1 MQRSS
6 PRGARRSNF
15 LMFTRD
21 DIAENDV
28 MKLKTALRAVD
39 GAKIA
44 DTIRRA
50 LTSAGLDTSSGPMLD
65 VNDTIRRA
73 LSSAGM
79 LNHDAAALKTP
90 SATAGAKLGLVR
102 SPLAVG
108 EVASDSSCVDARTL
122 PGQFVSRSY
131 SNAAGARAYKLYI
144 PKTYAKKRM
153 PLIIMLHGCT
163 QNPDDFA
170 AGTRMNE
177 LADKHAFLVA
187 YPAQSANANGSNC
200 WNWFNVSDQAR
211 ERGEPSLIAGIT
223 REVAT
228 SYRVDERRIFVAG
241 LSAGAAMAVI
251 LGATYPD
258 LFAAVGAHS
267 GLPYGAADDVPSAF
281 AAMRGSSGPIF
292 SGRGLKS
299 RTSTPRDAPTRAPPT
314 IVFHGD
320 HDTTVNADNGSKIV
334 AQAIALGREQ
344 TGCLKKSVQAQV
356 SANGRE
362 CTITIYR
369 DSMMRPCIE
378 QWVLHG
384 AGHAWSG
391 GCSNGSYIDER
402 GPDASAEMVRFF
414 LAQG

>member
-1 MQRSS
+1 MW
-6 PRGARRSNF
+6 
-15 LMFTRD
+15 
-21 DIAENDV
+21 
-28 MKLKTALRAVD
+28 
-39 GAKIA
+39 
-44 DTIRRA
+44 
-50 LTSAGLDTSSGPMLD
+50 
-65 VNDTIRRA
+65 
-73 LSSAGM
+73 
-79 LNHDAAALKTP
+79 NHDAAALKTP
-90 SATAGAKLGLVR
+90 SATAGAKLRLVR

-211 ERGEPSLIAGIT
+211 DRGEPSLIAGIT
-223 REVAT
+223 REVAS

>member
-1 MQRSS
+1 
-6 PRGARRSNF
+6 
-15 LMFTRD
+15 MFTRD

-65 VNDTIRRA
+65 VNGTIRRA

-79 LNHDAAALKTP
+79 LSHDAAALKTP
-90 SATAGAKLGLVR
+90 SATAGAKLRLVR

-211 ERGEPSLIAGIT
+211 DRGEPSLIAGIT
-223 REVAT
+223 REVAS

-251 LGATYPD
+251 LGATYPE

>member
-1 MQRSS
+1 
-6 PRGARRSNF
+6 
-15 LMFTRD
+15 MFTRD

-90 SATAGAKLGLVR
+90 SATAGAKLRLVR

-108 EVASDSSCVDARTL
+108 EVASDSSCVDAPTL

-211 ERGEPSLIAGIT
+211 DRGEPSLIAGIT
-223 REVAT
+223 REVAS

>member
-79 LNHDAAALKTP
+79 LSHDAAALKTP
-90 SATAGAKLGLVR
+90 SATAGAKLRLVR

-211 ERGEPSLIAGIT
+211 DRGEPSLIAGIT
-223 REVAT
+223 REVAS

-251 LGATYPD
+251 LGATYPE

>member
-6 PRGARRSNF
+6 PQGARRSNF
-15 LMFTRD
+15 LTFMRD
-21 DIAENDV
+21 DIAENGV
-28 MKLKTALRAVD
+28 MKPKAALRAVD
-39 GAKIA
+39 GEKIA

-50 LTSAGLDTSSGPMLD
+50 LTFAGLDTTSRPMLD

-79 LNHDAAALKTP
+79 LNNDAALQTP
-90 SATAGAKLGLVR
+90 SATAGAKLRLVR
-102 SPLAVG
+102 SPLAMA
-108 EVASDSSCVDARTL
+108 EVASGSSCLDAPAL

-144 PKTYAKKRM
+144 PKTYAEKRM
-153 PLIIMLHGCT
+153 PLIVMLHGCT

-211 ERGEPSLIAGIT
+211 DRGEPSLIAGIT
-223 REVAT
+223 REVAS
-228 SYRVDERRIFVAG
+228 SYRVDDQRIFVAG

-251 LGATYPD
+251 LGATYPEF
-258 LFAAVGAHS
+258 FAAVGAHS
-267 GLPYGAADDVPSAF
+267 GLPYGAAEDVPSAF

-292 SGRGLKS
+292 RRRGLKS
-299 RTSTPRDAPTRAPPT
+299 RTSTPRVAPTRAPPT

-320 HDTTVNADNGSKIV
+320 RDTTVHADNGSEIV
-334 AQAIALGREQ
+334 DQAIALGGAQ
-344 TGCLKKSVQAQV
+344 TGLEKSVQLRV
-356 SANGRE
+356 PSNGRE
-362 CTITIYR
+362 CTITTYR
-369 DSMMRPCIE
+369 DLMMRPCIE
-378 QWVLHG
+378 HWVLHG
-384 AGHAWSG
+384 SGHAWSG
-391 GCSNGSYIDER
+391 GCPQGSYIDER

-414 LAQG
+414 LAQR

>member
-15 LMFTRD
+15 LTCTRD

-28 MKLKTALRAVD
+28 MKLKTALPAVD

-90 SATAGAKLGLVR
+90 SATAGAKLRLVR

-108 EVASDSSCVDARTL
+108 EVASDSFCVDARAL
-122 PGQFVSRSY
+122 PGQFVNRSY
-131 SNAAGARAYKLYI
+131 SNAAGARTYKLYI
-144 PKTYAKKRM
+144 PKTYSERRM
-153 PLIIMLHGCT
+153 PLIVMLHGCT

-177 LADKHAFLVA
+177 LADKHTFLVA

-211 ERGEPSLIAGIT
+211 DRGEPSLIAGIT
-223 REVAT
+223 REVAS
-228 SYRVDERRIFVAG
+228 SYRVDEQRIFVAG

-251 LGATYPD
+251 LGATYPE
-258 LFAAVGAHS
+258 LFAGVGAHS

-281 AAMRGSSGPIF
+281 AAMRGGSGPIF
-292 SGRGLKS
+292 RRRGLKT
-299 RTSTPRDAPTRAPPT
+299 RTSTPRVAPTRAPPT

-320 HDTTVNADNGSKIV
+320 HDTTVHADNGSKIV
-334 AQAIALGREQ
+334 DQAIALGGAQ
-344 TGCLKKSVQAQV
+344 TGLEKSVQV
-356 SANGRE
+356 RVPANGRE
-362 CTITIYR
+362 CTITTYR

-378 QWVLHG
+378 HWVLHG
-384 AGHAWSG
+384 SGHAWSG

>member
-6 PRGARRSNF
+6 PQGACRSNCVTF
-15 LMFTRD
+15 SA
-21 DIAENDV
+21 INAENDV
-28 MKLKTALRAVD
+28 VKLKPALRAVD
-39 GAKIA
+39 GKKIA
-44 DTIRRA
+44 ETIRRA
-50 LTSAGLDTSSGPMLD
+50 LTSAGLDTTSSPMLD
-65 VNDTIRRA
+65 INDTIRRA

-79 LNHDAAALKTP
+79 WNHDAAALKTP
-90 SATAGAKLGLVR
+90 YATNGAKLRLVR
-102 SPLAVG
+102 SLPAVG
-108 EVASDSSCVDARTL
+108 ETASDSSRADARAL
-122 PGQFVSRSY
+122 PGQFINRSY
-131 SNAAGARAYKLYI
+131 SNSAGARAYKLYI
-144 PKTYAKKRM
+144 PKTYSDRRM
-153 PLIIMLHGCT
+153 PLIVMLHGCT

-200 WNWFNVSDQAR
+200 WNWFNVSDQER
-211 ERGEPSLIAGIT
+211 DRGEPSLIAGIT
-223 REVAT
+223 REVAS
-228 SYRVDERRIFVAG
+228 SYRVDEQRIFVAG

-251 LGATYPD
+251 IGATYPD
-258 LFAAVGAHS
+258 LFAGVGAHS
-267 GLPYGAADDVPSAF
+267 GLPFGAADDVPSAF
-281 AAMRGSSGPIF
+281 AAMRGGSGPIF
-292 SGRGLKS
+292 RRRGLRS
-299 RTSTPRDAPTRAPPT
+299 QTSTPRVAPTRTPAT

-320 HDTTVNADNGSKIV
+320 HDTTVHAVNGSEIV
-334 AQAIALGREQ
+334 AQAITLWRAQ
-344 TGCLKKSVQAQV
+344 SDCLTKSVKERV

-362 CTITIYR
+362 CTITAYR
-369 DSMMRPCIE
+369 DAMMRPCIE

>member
-1 MQRSS
+1 MVKNRQRI
-6 PRGARRSNF
+6 
-15 LMFTRD
+15 D
-21 DIAENDV
+21 DLIDN
-28 MKLKTALRAVD
+28 
-39 GAKIA
+39 
-44 DTIRRA
+44 
-50 LTSAGLDTSSGPMLD
+50 
-65 VNDTIRRA
+65 
-73 LSSAGM
+73 
-79 LNHDAAALKTP
+79 
-90 SATAGAKLGLVR
+90 
-102 SPLAVG
+102 
-108 EVASDSSCVDARTL
+108 
-122 PGQFVSRSY
+122 RSY

-144 PKTYAKKRM
+144 PKTYSERRM
-153 PLIIMLHGCT
+153 PLIVMLHGCT

-211 ERGEPSLIAGIT
+211 DRGEPSLIAGIT
-223 REVAT
+223 REVAS
-228 SYRVDERRIFVAG
+228 SYRVDEQRIFVAG

-251 LGATYPD
+251 LGATYPE
-258 LFAAVGAHS
+258 LFAGVGAHS

-281 AAMRGSSGPIF
+281 AAMRGGSGPIF
-292 SGRGLKS
+292 RIRGLRS
-299 RTSTPRDAPTRAPPT
+299 RTSTPRVAPTRAPPT

-320 HDTTVNADNGSKIV
+320 HDTTVHADNGSEIV
-334 AQAIALGREQ
+334 AQAITFGRAQ
-344 TGCLKKSVQAQV
+344 TGCLKKSVQRRV

>member
-1 MQRSS
+1 
-6 PRGARRSNF
+6 
-15 LMFTRD
+15 MFTRD

-90 SATAGAKLGLVR
+90 SATAGAKLRLVR

-211 ERGEPSLIAGIT
+211 DRGEPSLIAGIT